1 MITKEQFKT
10 CARAYFPDCIFEE
23 GKYSKYEYDI
33 LKFEHKIFKIEFID
47 CVVIVRHGNGRF
59 SYPYICLCEEH
70 LCIVLNR
77 VKNYPNWSRS
87 ENK

>member
-10 CARAYFPDCIFEE
+10 CARAYFPDCVFEE

-47 CVVIVRHGNGRF
+47 CVVIVKHG
-59 SYPYICLCEEH
+59 
-70 LCIVLNR
+70 
-77 VKNYPNWSRS
+77 
-87 ENK
+87 